1 MSRVKTQ
8 TKKAVKT
15 QAKPKTDSKRIVSG
29 ITWDWKDT
37 LELSDLKDALKP
49 FHIRV
54 YNDIFCEGSDQYG
67 FILSNHIVDG

>member
-1 MSRVKTQ
+1 MSKVKI
-8 TKKAVKT
+8 
-15 QAKPKTDSKRIVSG
+15 QAKTKSSKPKAKTNSKRIVSG

-37 LELSDLKDALKP
+37 LELSDLSEALKP

>member
-1 MSRVKTQ
+1 MSKVKIQAKT
-8 TKKAVKT
+8 KT
-15 QAKPKTDSKRIVSG
+15 QAKAKTDSKRIVSG

-37 LELSDLKDALKP
+37 LELSDLSEALKP